1 MTDFR
6 GITDRYARF
15 VEAKQ
20 LLNRED
26 WHLLVQQFKSA
37 SDDCDNGWR
46 CEYFGKMMRGA
57 SVTYSYTKNEQL
69 YNLLTDAAKEMLQTQ
84 DERGRFS
91 TYSIANEF
99 NGWDMWGRK
108 YVLLGFL
115 YYYDICR
122 DEQLKKQIIAA
133 LEKHLDYIVE
143 HVGRNIKEIYETSDA
158 WKCVNSASIL
168 EPTLLM
174 YRKTGKQSYLT
185 FSEYIID
192 YLWNGEACIF
202 RCAYENR
209 LDPFEYPV
217 TKAYEVMSCF
227 EGLLVYYEM
236 THEEKYLN
244 TVIRFADRLINS
256 EITVIGDAGCF
267 EENFNNAAK
276 TQTDTD
282 LTCIK
287 QETCVTVTYMKLCHH
302 LLLLTDNSKYA
313 DEMERSAYNALY
325 GAVNT
330 LECKSVR
337 GEVFTFDSYS
347 PLTLDRRNREVGGYK
362 NITDSRHYGC
372 CVAIGAHGTGMMP
385 LYAVREHNRG
395 ITLDFYEIGRICTAG
410 FEIDVDTAYPLCGA
424 IRISILKAPN
434 MQSEIKLRIP
444 IFSENRAAVSV
455 NGHETEISNGY
466 AVISRQWRAGDTVEL
481 TLDMSP
487 RVIKAIGVA
496 GKPETKN
503 FIAILYGPLCLARD
517 KRLGEV
523 GTPIRYC
530 KDFKLETADASAFPC
545 ELMVTAKFG
554 RNSVTLI
561 DYMSAGRTLDDNSLT
576 EAWLPV
582 K

>member
-1 MTDFR
+1 MTPFCLFVVPR
-6 GITDRYARF
+6 CSVPVSYTHLGITDRYARF

-69 YNLLTDAAKEMLQTQ
+69 YTLLTDAAKEMLQTQ

-143 HVGRNIKEIYETSDA
+143 HVGRNKKEIYETSDA

-227 EGLLVYYEM
+227 EGLLVYYEI
-236 THEEKYLN
+236 THEEKDVYKRQIVSG
-244 TVIRFADRLINS
+244 T
-256 EITVIGDAGCF
+256 
-267 EENFNNAAK
+267 
-276 TQTDTD
+276 
-282 LTCIK
+282 
-287 QETCVTVTYMKLCHH
+287 
-302 LLLLTDNSKYA
+302 
-313 DEMERSAYNALY
+313 
-325 GAVNT
+325 
-330 LECKSVR
+330 
-337 GEVFTFDSYS
+337 
-347 PLTLDRRNREVGGYK
+347 RR
-362 NITDSRHYGC
+362 
-372 CVAIGAHGTGMMP
+372 
-385 LYAVREHNRG
+385 
-395 ITLDFYEIGRICTAG
+395 
-410 FEIDVDTAYPLCGA
+410 
-424 IRISILKAPN
+424 
-434 MQSEIKLRIP
+434 
-444 IFSENRAAVSV
+444 
-455 NGHETEISNGY
+455 
-466 AVISRQWRAGDTVEL
+466 
-481 TLDMSP
+481 
-487 RVIKAIGVA
+487 
-496 GKPETKN
+496 KP
-503 FIAILYGPLCLARD
+503 
-517 KRLGEV
+517 
-523 GTPIRYC
+523 
-530 KDFKLETADASAFPC
+530 
-545 ELMVTAKFG
+545 
-554 RNSVTLI
+554 
-561 DYMSAGRTLDDNSLT
+561 
-576 EAWLPV
+576 
-582 K
+582 